1 MSVCG
6 DGSSP
11 LCTCFNNV
19 PGIKF
24 MYYGQYTDLATGWE
38 TFRRIELYN
47 SNVSTL
53 RGQGNTDLNYYQF
66 VTNQE
71 QSYYRQGGV
80 LFFTYLNYST
90 IVEKN

>member
-1 MSVCG
+1 
-6 DGSSP
+6 
-11 LCTCFNNV
+11 
-19 PGIKF
+19 
-24 MYYGQYTDLATGWE
+24 MYYGQYQDLATAWE

-53 RGQGNTDLNYYQF
+53 RGDGYSDVNYYQF

-71 QSYYRQGGV
+71 QTFYRQGGT